1 MIRSIP
7 SVGMTNQDPLEL
19 LSKQDVLLGI
29 LIKSIGNYSIQIH
42 DNQFESLLKSII
54 YQQLAGSAANAIYSR
69 FLLYYG
75 DSLPTPEQI
84 ISTSNTVLRFT
95 IGLSFKKI
103 EYIKN
108 LSTKILSGELNIQ
121 GLPDL
126 QDEEVIAELV
136 KEKGIGRWT
145 AEMFLIFCLQREDV
159 IPLGDLG
166 VKKAIQKLYNLS
178 ELPTHQYMLEV
189 SSRWKPYRSIATWY
203 LWKSL
208 SKFDSIG

>member
-1 MIRSIP
+1 
-7 SVGMTNQDPLEL
+7 MTNPDPIEL
-19 LSKQDVLLGI
+19 LSKQDLVLGR

-42 DNQFESLLKSII
+42 GSLFESLLKSII

-69 FLLYYG
+69 FLRYYG
-75 DSLPTPEQI
+75 DTLPTPEQI

-108 LSTKILSGELNIQ
+108 LSTKIVSGELNIH

-126 QDEEVIAELV
+126 QDEEVITELV
-136 KEKGIGRWT
+136 KVKGIGRWT

-159 IPLGDLG
+159 IPLDDLG
-166 VKKAIQKLYNLS
+166 VKKAIQKLYNLA
-178 ELPTHQYMLEV
+178 ELPTHEYMLEV
-189 SSRWKPYRSIATWY
+189 SSGWKPYRSIATWY